1 MDGVE
6 IGFVWAIHP
15 MLLKEYK
22 IPENAWLDFIS
33 LSLEKL
39 LAVTKS
45 VDDQKYSYSTLQDQI
60 LWRDLSFVVNK
71 WDNFDAVIAAVAKV
85 PEIAGYEIF
94 DLYEGEN
101 LGQGKKS
108 VSIKIKIDGDGNLT
122 TEAINAIMDKAIAAA
137 EKAGAVLRA

>member
-1 MDGVE
+1 
-6 IGFVWAIHP
+6 

-39 LAVTKS
+39 LSVTKS
-45 VDDQKYSYSTLQDQI
+45 VDEQKYSYETLQDQI
-60 LWRDLSFVVNK
+60 LWRDICVVVDK
-71 WDNFDAVIAAVAKV
+71 WERFDAVIAAVAKV
-85 PEIAGYEIF
+85 SEVVGYEIF

-108 VSIKIKIDGDGNLT
+108 VSIKIKINGDGNLT

-137 EKAGAVLRA
+137 EKAGGVLRA